1 MYLLFSTAQSGK
13 ITLLI
18 IMIGNNFI
26 VIGGQFSKNVNKTQV
41 GPDLYQ
47 AQAQLE
53 RLSLI
58 VDLLVVLSMPNSS
71 FLNGGHKKSEFN
83 FNF

>member
-1 MYLLFSTAQSGK
+1 ML
-13 ITLLI
+13 
-18 IMIGNNFI
+18 MIGNNFI
-26 VIGGQFSKNVNKTQV
+26 VIGGQFSKKVNKNQV
-41 GPDLYQ
+41 GADLYQ

-53 RLSLI
+53 QISLI
-58 VDLLVVLSMPNSS
+58 VDSLVVLSMPNSS